1 MHRSFEKLRQ
11 KKEALSTKRK
21 QQLGKP
27 PVHQRAAFFR
37 RCGKRKR

>member
-1 MHRSFEKLRQ
+1 MHRPFEKLWQ
-11 KKEALSTKRK
+11 KEENLIIKQKQLS
-21 QQLGKP
+21 KP